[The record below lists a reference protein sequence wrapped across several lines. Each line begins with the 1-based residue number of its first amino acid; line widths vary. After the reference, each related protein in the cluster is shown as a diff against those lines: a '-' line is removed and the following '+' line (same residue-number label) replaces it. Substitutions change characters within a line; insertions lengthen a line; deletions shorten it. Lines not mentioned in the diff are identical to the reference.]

1 MVEMYSFK
9 KDEVDDKENQTYL
22 SNPRL
27 FPGHLFFKG
36 RKE

>member
-9 KDEVDDKENQTYL
+9 KDEVDDKENQTYK
-22 SNPRL
+22 L